1 MSAAGPVHFAILL
14 RELLNGPQS
23 KSTLREATGLHHVTI
38 ARYVAALHRQRVIRI
53 EEYRRGGNRAWVPF
67 YVVNADGL
75 PDEIKPDAKPDTE
88 IDRHYRARQKMRQ
101 TLRRMAG

>member
-1 MSAAGPVHFAILL
+1 MSAAGPLHFAILL
-14 RELLNGPQS
+14 RELLSGPQS
-23 KSTLREATGLHHVTI
+23 KSMLRAATGLHHVTI

-75 PDEIKPDAKPDTE
+75 PDEVKPAAKPRIE
-88 IDRHYRARQKMRQ
+88 IDRQQRARRQMRE
-101 TLRRMAG
+101 TLHRMAG